1 MFKHC
6 AYGTAGLL
14 ALTLSA
20 NALAD
25 DPTPDA
31 KPSILTLS
39 GFGTVGA
46 VQTNTDDGVYTTGFQ
61 RHGATKT
68 SDFGPDTKAGAQVD
82 AKFNADFS
90 ATLQVFSK
98 QNAKGSYAPE
108 VEWAFGKLKVT
119 DAFNVRVGRIGAPY
133 FMTSDFRNVG
143 YTNLT
148 VRTPVDVYGLVP
160 IRSFD
165 GADVLYSGSMGDT
178 NISGQFW
185 GGKAS
190 TLTGGSGNDD
200 SIILLKNLYGIN
212 VTLENG
218 PFTVRVGTSKA
229 RLGTDGTGLIPFN
242 TLIGGLNAFSAA
254 PGLSQLGTIA
264 SELSINGKFA
274 SFTGIGATFDSGN
287 WVASAEA
294 VERTSGTTY
303 VSNATAWYTTFGY
316 RIDKFTPY
324 LSFSGRHIKSATSV
338 APVPVSP
345 LLPPVVQG
353 TVPVLIAGVNG
364 LLGDT
369 SEKTSALGVRWD
381 AGKNYDIKAEFQKL
395 TIPDGSTGALFQV
408 TGQPPVKSTNLF
420 SLAVDFVF

>member
-82 AKFNADFS
+82 AKFNSDFS

-98 QNAKGSYAPE
+98 QNAKGSYAPAM
-108 VEWAFGKLKVT
+108 EWAFGKLKVN
-119 DAFNVRVGRIGAPY
+119 DAFNVRVGRIGAPL

-160 IRSFD
+160 VRSFD
-165 GADVLYSGSMGDT
+165 GADVLYSGSFGNT
-178 NISGQFW
+178 TINGQVW

-190 TLTGGSGNDD
+190 TLIGGSGENDN
-200 SIILLKNLYGIN
+200 IVLLKNIIGIN

-218 PFTVRVGTSKA
+218 PFTVRIGSNKSH
-229 RLGTDGTGLIPFN
+229 LGTDGTGLIPFN
-242 TLIGGLNAFSAA
+242 TLLGGLHAFSAA
-254 PGLSQLGTIA
+254 PGLSQLGSIA
-264 SELSINGKFA
+264 DQLSVNGKFA

-294 VERTSGTTY
+294 VERRTSSTY
-303 VSNATAWYTTFGY
+303 VSNASAWYTTLGY

-324 LSFSGRHIKSATSV
+324 VSFSGRHIKSATSV
-338 APVPVSP
+338 AQVPVSP

-364 LLGDT
+364 LLRDT

-381 AGKNYDIKAEFQKL
+381 AGKNYDIKAEVQKL
-395 TIPDGSTGALFQV
+395 TIPSGSDGALNQV
-408 TGQPPVKSTNLF
+408 TGHPPVGNTNLF